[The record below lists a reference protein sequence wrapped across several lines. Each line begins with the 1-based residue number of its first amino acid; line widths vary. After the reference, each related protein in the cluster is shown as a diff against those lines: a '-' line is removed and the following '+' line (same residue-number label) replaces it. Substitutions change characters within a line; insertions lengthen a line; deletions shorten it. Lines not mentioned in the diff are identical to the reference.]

1 MLNPLSGFQFPPC
14 GSRLHGPAR
23 RGRRRE
29 LLRMGAGHISYP
41 AGGAQKRTPEGQ
53 HRKPRRLARFLA
65 RFTRDREAA
74 AAIEFSIVAVPF
86 CALLFALIETTT
98 VFFANGV
105 LDNAVQET
113 SRMIRTGRV
122 QAGGFTEEQFRTEVC
137 NQINVILAC
146 DARLKIDV
154 RTFSQF
160 NNVAFSSPLDANGD
174 FAGSFQ
180 FSPGAPGD
188 VVLVRVFYA
197 WDVMTPGLG
206 AFLENMSGGK
216 RLLQSSAAFRNEP
229 FGALLAG

>member
-1 MLNPLSGFQFPPC
+1 
-14 GSRLHGPAR
+14 
-23 RGRRRE
+23 
-29 LLRMGAGHISYP
+29 MGACNSSDHPGE
-41 AGGAQKRTPEGQ
+41 AQKRKPEG
-53 HRKPRRLARFLA
+53 PRRRARPFARFLA
-65 RFTRDREAA
+65 RFSRNREAA
-74 AAIEFSIVAVPF
+74 TAIEFSIVAIPF

-113 SRMIRTGRV
+113 SRMIRTGQV
-122 QAGGFTEEQFRTEVC
+122 QAGRMTEQQFRTEVC

-146 DARLKIDV
+146 DSRLKIDV

-160 NNVAFSSPLDANGD
+160 NNVAFSPPLDANGN
-174 FAGSFQ
+174 FVGSFQ

-188 VVLVRVFYA
+188 VVLVRVYYA

-206 AFLENMSGGK
+206 TFLENMSGGK

>member
-1 MLNPLSGFQFPPC
+1 
-14 GSRLHGPAR
+14 
-23 RGRRRE
+23 
-29 LLRMGAGHISYP
+29 MGACHNPDHPGL
-41 AGGAQKRTPEGQ
+41 AQKRAPEGQ
-53 HRKPRRLARFLA
+53 GRHRSRLAHFFA
-65 RFTRDREAA
+65 RFGRDREAA

-113 SRMIRTGRV
+113 ARMIRTGRV
-122 QAGGFTEEQFRTEVC
+122 QANGFTEEQFRTEVC

-146 DARLKIDV
+146 DARLQIDV

-160 NNVAFSSPLDANGD
+160 TNVAFAAPLDANGD

>member
-1 MLNPLSGFQFPPC
+1 
-14 GSRLHGPAR
+14 
-23 RGRRRE
+23 
-29 LLRMGAGHISYP
+29 MGACFSQDHPGH
-41 AGGAQKRTPEGQ
+41 AQKREPAC
-53 HRKPRRLARFLA
+53 RRRRPRGLARFFA
-65 RFTRDREAA
+65 RFARDREAA

-174 FAGSFQ
+174 
-180 FSPGAPGD
+180 
-188 VVLVRVFYA
+188 
-197 WDVMTPGLG
+197 
-206 AFLENMSGGK
+206 
-216 RLLQSSAAFRNEP
+216 
-229 FGALLAG
+229 

>member
-1 MLNPLSGFQFPPC
+1 
-14 GSRLHGPAR
+14 
-23 RGRRRE
+23 
-29 LLRMGAGHISYP
+29 MGAIDFPELPGV
-41 AGGAQKRTPEGQ
+41 AQKRAPELACSRPG
-53 HRKPRRLARFLA
+53 RLARFLA
-65 RFTRDREAA
+65 RFREDRDAA

-113 SRMIRTGRV
+113 ARMIRTGRV
-122 QAGGFTEEQFRTEVC
+122 QANGFTEEQFRTEVC

-160 NNVAFSSPLDANGD
+160 NNVAFSAPLDANGD

-206 AFLENMSGGK
+206 TFLENMSGGK

>member
-1 MLNPLSGFQFPPC
+1 MVALTDPC
-14 GSRLHGPAR
+14 GTSCVPKRA
-23 RGRRRE
+23 
-29 LLRMGAGHISYP
+29 LRF
-41 AGGAQKRTPEGQ
+41 RTRIG
-53 HRKPRRLARFLA
+53 RFLA
-65 RFTRDREAA
+65 RFARDREAV
-74 AAIEFSIVAVPF
+74 AAIEFSIVALPF

-113 SRMIRTGRV
+113 ARMIRTGNV
-122 QAGGFTEEQFRTEVC
+122 QANAFTEQQFRTAVC
-137 NQINVILAC
+137 DRINVILAC
-146 DARLKIDV
+146 DARLQIDV

-160 NNVAFSSPLDANGD
+160 NNVAFSPPLDANGN

-180 FSPGAPGD
+180 FSPGLPGD

-206 AFLENMSGGK
+206 TFLENMSGGK